1 MTAFETG
8 WEPDPQIVDAVL
20 DGRASLTT
28 LDDADRAVVVAEL
41 SERGESVEQIA
52 DRLGCCT
59 RVVKRVRAQPLTRTL
74 VRAMRAEAERQAAE
88 NITHHARTVGAT
100 EQAAQARRAEQLAAQ
115 VDALV
120 ESTRRLRQE
129 LATARSAQRPV
140 TMWVYRRKPGP
151 RQAEQQ
157 MPPLF
162 DVDGQVTSRG

>member
-8 WEPDPQIVDAVL
+8 WEPDMAVVDAVL
-20 DGRASLTT
+20 DGRASLDS
-28 LDDADRAVVVAEL
+28 LAPEDRAVVVAEL

-74 VRAMRAEAERQAAE
+74 VRAMRAETARQAAE
-88 NITHHARTVGAT
+88 STTHQARAVGQS
-100 EQAAQARRAEQLAAQ
+100 EQAAQARRTAQLAAQ

-120 ESTRRLRQE
+120 DSTRRLRQE
-129 LATARSAQRPV
+129 LDTARSAQRPV

-151 RQAEQQ
+151 RQAEAL

-162 DVDGQVTSRG
+162 DL